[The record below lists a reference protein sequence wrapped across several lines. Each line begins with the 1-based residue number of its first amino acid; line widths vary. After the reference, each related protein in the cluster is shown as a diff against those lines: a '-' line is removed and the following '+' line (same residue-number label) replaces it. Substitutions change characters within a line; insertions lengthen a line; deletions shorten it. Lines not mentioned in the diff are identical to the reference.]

1 MSWCKMEDWLMPDL
15 SQSLET
21 YRIWLANLTSQKAG
35 SLSQRWCHL
44 WRFRYLFL
52 IWPLRDISW
61 CSKHT
66 AVLGHLFCLNLM
78 PVTHQDHCY
87 QTRGRWR
94 KKKSNIVIISIYI
107 QTFHFNVLAS
117 TNQCLRF
124 LPTFIDSAERR
135 STIAFLETRRI
146 RLEFYSNLLF
156 NRIRCTERW
165 IRMRTKTNACWSK
178 IISKYYLRIPS
189 KGSGEH
195 IFTLSLYPIPKRTP
209 RKPDSNLN

>member
-1 MSWCKMEDWLMPDL
+1 MTVPIPISHLAIERHFVMF
-15 SQSLET
+15 ET
-21 YRIWLANLTSQKAG
+21 YNSIQRFWVICSAWISCQLHIKITAIKLVEDDVKKVKYSHNFYIYPNL
-35 SLSQRWCHL
+35 SLQC
-44 WRFRYLFL
+44 
-52 IWPLRDISW
+52 
-61 CSKHT
+61 
-66 AVLGHLFCLNLM
+66 
-78 PVTHQDHCY
+78 
-87 QTRGRWR
+87 
-94 KKKSNIVIISIYI
+94 
-107 QTFHFNVLAS
+107 LAS

-124 LPTFIDSAERR
+124 LPTFIDSTERR